1 METNE
6 ILKALRQQRNLTQQE
21 LALMLEINLSSYQ
34 KYERQSNPIKPSIES
49 LIKIADF
56 YGVTVD
62 YLLGRK
68 SQKETDVLT
77 RLAQEFNLTELEK
90 VIVQAYIA
98 ISPKERE
105 KFVKAI
111 EKIANQ
117 QTSEPSIVQSEQTQQ
132 QIPEQSTVQP
142 MLQKTP
148 QPVQRPAVQNY
159 PQQAP
164 VQPQQVERP
173 WIMAARSAD
182 GKFIRQVMTQE
193 EVDKLLESLEDAP
206 ESGY

>member
-105 KFVKAI
+105 KFVKTIA
-111 EKIANQ
+111 EIANQ
-117 QTSEPSIVQSEQTQQ
+117 QTSDPSIVQSEQTQQ
-132 QIPEQSTVQP
+132 QLPELPTVQP
-142 MLQKTP
+142 MPQQTP
-148 QPVQRPAVQNY
+148 QPVQPIVQSR
-159 PQQAP
+159 PQQPQVPA
-164 VQPQQVERP
+164 QPQQSEVWR
-173 WIMAARSAD
+173 MAARSAD
-182 GKFIRQVMTQE
+182 GVYTNRAMTQE
-193 EVDKLLESLEDAP
+193 EVDVLKSLEDVPKSA
-206 ESGY
+206 Y